1 MIIDLIG
8 LFFYSEF
15 LMIIIQ
21 MLLMLRVDLLLLLL
35 LELLIVHESIL
46 KIDTILNHKA
56 NYLLETLNHEINFTL
71 IIIFSIRLLCTL

>member
-15 LMIIIQ
+15 LLTIIQ

-35 LELLIVHESIL
+35 LELLLIVHESIL
-46 KIDTILNHKA
+46 KIDTIFDHKA
-56 NYLLETLNHEINFTL
+56 NYLL
-71 IIIFSIRLLCTL
+71 